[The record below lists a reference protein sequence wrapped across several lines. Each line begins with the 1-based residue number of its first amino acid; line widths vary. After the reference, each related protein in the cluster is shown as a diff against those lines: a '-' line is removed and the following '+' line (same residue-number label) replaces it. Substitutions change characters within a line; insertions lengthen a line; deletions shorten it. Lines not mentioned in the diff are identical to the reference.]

1 MNFGSTEILLIVFVV
16 VAFFLVPMIFF
27 LLAQQNT
34 LRAVSAHNR
43 KMQPGEVWLQL
54 IPLFG
59 LVWKFIV
66 VTRISQSIRSEI
78 SRNSNSFGRSKPCL
92 RFSSTS
98 TYSIGLYGFHTSIG
112 WFATMAGLFA
122 DTDCSV

>member
-1 MNFGSTEILLIVFVV
+1 MNLGWTEILLMLI
-16 VAFFLVPMIFF
+16 VAFVLFLVPMIFF
-27 LLAQQNT
+27 LLAQQNI

-78 SRNSNSFGRSKPCL
+78 N
-92 RFSSTS
+92 
-98 TYSIGLYGFHTSIG
+98 
-112 WFATMAGLFA
+112 
-122 DTDCSV
+122 D